1 MKYLKAGAF
10 FLAAFLIQPSLLNLL
25 SIKGYTPNLMLGLV
39 IVFSFL
45 YENEMYGIVFGAVFG
60 CLYDLC
66 YNAVV
71 GPMPIAL
78 VFTAI
83 FIILIREFANIEN
96 LINMWVVALL
106 SILLYYGI
114 NWGLYRL
121 AGNPAGF
128 MYILKMLPWEAL
140 YTMVVITAVYLVL
153 IRKVIRYRKDRY
165 FR

>member
-1 MKYLKAGAF
+1 MKYLKAGVF
-10 FLAAFLIQPSLLNLL
+10 FLAAFLLQPSLLNLF
-25 SIKGYTPNLMLGLV
+25 SVKGYTPNLMLGLV

-45 YENEMYGIVFGAVFG
+45 YENEMYGIIFGAVFG

-66 YNAVV
+66 YSAVV

-78 VFTAI
+78 VVTAV
-83 FIILIREFANIEN
+83 FIILVREFANIEN
-96 LINMWVVALL
+96 IVNMWGVALL
-106 SILLYYGI
+106 SILLYYGV

-121 AGNPAGF
+121 AGSPAGF

-140 YTMVVITAVYLVL
+140 YTMVVITVIYLVL
-153 IRKVIRYRKDRY
+153 IRKVTRHRKDRY